1 MATALSFA
9 LPVGSTAVL
18 TATEVRPLTT
28 PEGVVI
34 EIVGSTSACAICKLA
49 LVVKRA
55 IKLKIDISFFMLY
68 HSPVNGQSAKM
79 VTVLPA

>member
-34 EIVGSTSACAICKLA
+34 EIVGPALA
-49 LVVKRA
+49 VERV
-55 IKLKIDISFFMLY
+55 IDELAATRSLLSLI
-68 HSPVNGQSAKM
+68 
-79 VTVLPA
+79 